1 MKIES
6 STPLEQFQPNFSII
20 KKSSIKNYFYNNSNE
35 IKTKRKT
42 SKNTSSSTIKISHK
56 NNSRI
61 TNHRFRISTINLI
74 PQLKLFDRPTSHV
87 NSFNNQPSVKS
98 RMVVITPQTEV
109 TDGGCGSSRQYAPL
123 PLLLVRPRFPQHPP
137 AYDWMERVKL
147 NACSRTLPNGF
158 TWNYLR
164 GILNE
169 R

>member
-74 PQLKLFDRPTSHV
+74 PQLKLFDRPTS
-87 NSFNNQPSVKS
+87 
-98 RMVVITPQTEV
+98 
-109 TDGGCGSSRQYAPL
+109 
-123 PLLLVRPRFPQHPP
+123 
-137 AYDWMERVKL
+137 
-147 NACSRTLPNGF
+147 
-158 TWNYLR
+158 
-164 GILNE
+164 
-169 R
+169 